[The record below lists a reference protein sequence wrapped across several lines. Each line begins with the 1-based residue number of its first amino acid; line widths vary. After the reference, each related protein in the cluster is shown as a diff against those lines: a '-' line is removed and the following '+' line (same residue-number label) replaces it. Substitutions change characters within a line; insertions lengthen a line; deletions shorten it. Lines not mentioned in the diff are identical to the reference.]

1 MIDET
6 DLARIVGRITTS
18 RKNARAALIRQ
29 WQIQFAQTRLGGAVN
44 LDGDLSAYEPTERE
58 QRDFCQMVI
67 DDPRL
72 LNANVLPMVF
82 FVART
87 FCQRVPRRPPSAPE
101 IAALVNRLAG
111 SLPSLGAAY
120 RSAAR
125 LTGKSEGAVKI
136 AHLRHG
142 GKMGGKAQRKKAHK
156 K

>member
-87 FCQRVPRRPPSAPE
+87 FASGCRAGRHRHPRSPPWSIVWLAACPALAPH
-101 IAALVNRLAG
+101 IG
-111 SLPSLGAAY
+111 QPQG
-120 RSAAR
+120 
-125 LTGKSEGAVKI
+125 
-136 AHLRHG
+136 
-142 GKMGGKAQRKKAHK
+142 
-156 K
+156 